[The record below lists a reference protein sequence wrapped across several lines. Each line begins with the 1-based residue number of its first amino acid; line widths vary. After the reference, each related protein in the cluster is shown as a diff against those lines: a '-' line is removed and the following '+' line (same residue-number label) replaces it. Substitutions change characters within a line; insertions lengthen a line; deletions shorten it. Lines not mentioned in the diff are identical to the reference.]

1 MGEGATVWMGV
12 GYFILL
18 SPIIILFIVFALSLV
33 GPLWA
38 PFGALICAR
47 IAGKR
52 GLNVWRYA
60 GAGALYSLLLFWPWV
75 YLVLR
80 MKDRS
85 LHRGLIVLF
94 YVVVYFTW
102 LSAIG
107 ILIYGGLYNHPGLA
121 QVANL
126 SNPWMWI
133 GSSILTIAGAGIALW
148 WVSLTRM
155 NRRYKYVDSR
165 ESNDLRAS
173 TLPVFVYLAP
183 VAGAIAWILAVMLSI
198 YGQELLPIGIT
209 ITTPHPNYEP
219 PPRF

>member
-18 SPIIILFIVFALSLV
+18 SPVLILFIVFAISLV

-47 IAGKR
+47 IASKR
-52 GLNVWRYA
+52 GLNVLRYA

-75 YLVLR
+75 YLALR
-80 MKDRS
+80 MNDKRM
-85 LHRGLIVLF
+85 HRGLIVLF

-107 ILIYGGLYNHPGLA
+107 ILFYGGLYNHPGLA

-133 GSSILTIAGAGIALW
+133 GSGELAVAGTGVALW
-148 WVSLTRM
+148 WVSLTRL
-155 NRRYKYVDSR
+155 NRRYKNIDSR
-165 ESNDLRAS
+165 ESNDVRAS

-198 YGQELLPIGIT
+198 YWQEFSLISID
-209 ITTPHPNYEP
+209 TPH
-219 PPRF
+219 RFDDSGIQF